1 MPKIKVK
8 HIPAAARSRVCNE
21 MYFCTKCPFYMKERV
36 VIDEY
41 TDIAC
46 LTDSRYDPKE
56 TVVELSEKD
65 FPTNR
70 EWLASLSN
78 DKLANNLVTNPIF
91 AESSG
96 AIEKWLSQPCES
108 LMEEE

>member
-8 HIPAAARSRVCNE
+8 HVPDDTRVRICDKMDLCSE
-21 MYFCTKCPFYMKERV
+21 CPFYMEERF

-46 LTDSRYDPKE
+46 MVVGRYDPKE

-91 AESSG
+91 AESGG
-96 AIEKWLSQPCES
+96 AVS
-108 LMEEE
+108 

>member
-8 HIPAAARSRVCNE
+8 NIPDAIVDKICDCHIH
-21 MYFCTKCPFYMKERV
+21 CPGCLLYDSKERHHCMRNPLNGSKDT
-36 VIDEY
+36 I
-41 TDIAC
+41 I
-46 LTDSRYDPKE
+46 
-56 TVVELSEKD
+56 ELSEKD

-91 AESSG
+91 TESG
-96 AIEKWLSQPCES
+96 RTIEKWLSQPCES
-108 LMEEE
+108 LMEEEQ